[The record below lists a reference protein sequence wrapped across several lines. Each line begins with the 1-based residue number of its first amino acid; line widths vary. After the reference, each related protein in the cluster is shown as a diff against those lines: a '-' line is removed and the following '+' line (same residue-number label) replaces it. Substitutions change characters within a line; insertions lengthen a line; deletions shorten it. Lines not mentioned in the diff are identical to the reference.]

1 MSTHKHRK
9 GFRQDQVML
18 SEAYTG
24 IYNESAVDVELDHW
38 WDFDEE
44 DVIRKVYHG
53 SRHTLPPA
61 QGTPEYEEN
70 SEKIFIW
77 LKDKYPQPDDYNIDD
92 VEFQSR
98 TTKDATEWAKRVG
111 RDPKSPFYKPEDEEA
126 EDAEE
131 TEDDEIGLDI
141 KDPAEAYKEEEGGE
155 GKYL

>member
-1 MSTHKHRK
+1 MSHESIKFLKMSTHKHRK

-38 WDFDEE
+38 WDFDID
-44 DVIRKVYHG
+44 DVIRFVYHG
-53 SRHTLPPA
+53 AKKQLPPEDP
-61 QGTPEYEEN
+61 TEYEEA
-70 SEKIFIW
+70 SEKIVTW
-77 LKDKYPQPDDYNIDD
+77 LKDKYPKPDYNIDD

-98 TTKDATEWAKRVG
+98 TTEDATEWAKRQG
-111 RDPKSPFYKPEDEEA
+111 RGGEDE
-126 EDAEE
+126 EE